1 MSSLHNAIL
10 FKYPA
15 NSNEANDRVT
25 VRGATT
31 VVSEVVDNRL
41 HDVFCRETMWMSNIA
56 DADGNATRVDAMF
69 VKCSGVDSHR
79 GDPTGGSGSG
89 WTARTIPDTV
99 ENYAGDDVDTTVSG
113 FQHDLLLLG
122 THFTATSVRL
132 RFTGSDIKIY
142 AVMLLEIVAQWDV
155 NRGETFGIEAD
166 YVRQPG
172 RVTHNTSRERLRDTL
187 LRQRT
192 SEMGGG
198 LQRQGHSG

>member
-1 MSSLHNAIL
+1 MA
-10 FKYPA
+10 
-15 NSNEANDRVT
+15 
-25 VRGATT
+25 
-31 VVSEVVDNRL
+31 
-41 HDVFCRETMWMSNIA
+41 A
-56 DADGNATRVDAMF
+56 D
-69 VKCSGVDSHR
+69 
-79 GDPTGGSGSG
+79 SG
-89 WTARTIPDTV
+89 WTARTITDTV

-172 RVTHNTSRERLRDTL
+172 RVLTTPQGSAYAIPSYANARRKWEVDYSVKVIPGETNIESVSGFLETLKANRQCAFAQEFSRYPARVFPAAGTSRAVSVQQRGNAKPLGELGELLNFRIQER
-187 LRQRT
+187 
-192 SEMGGG
+192 
-198 LQRQGHSG
+198 